1 MNKTGRWQVAQFF
14 EIRWWKNYLKGK
26 DVESYLT
33 WKKSYWKDFLSKIS
47 QSVKIEE
54 SSKILDAG
62 CGPAGIFIELQ
73 NYDVTAIDPLL
84 DQYNDNLAHFK
95 REKYQN
101 TKFETIALE
110 RYENSNT
117 FDIIFCINAIN
128 HVSDLSKAFQ
138 QLCKSA
144 KAGGTIV
151 VSIDAHNYSFLKY
164 IFRLQPADILHPH
177 QFDLK
182 EYQEMLTS
190 LNCSILQTVVIK
202 KEFIFNHY
210 VLVARKN

>member
-26 DVESYLT
+26 DVESYLK
-33 WKKSYWKDFLSKIS
+33 WKKSYWKDFLSKIN

-62 CGPAGIFIELQ
+62 CGPAGIFMELQ
-73 NYDVTAIDPLL
+73 DYDVTAIDPLL

-95 REKYQN
+95 KKKYPN
-101 TKFETIALE
+101 TKFETVPLE

-128 HVSDLSKAFQ
+128 HVSDLSKAFE

-151 VSIDAHNYSFLKY
+151 VSIDAHNYSFLKH

-190 LNCSILQTVVIK
+190 LNCAILQTVVIK
-202 KEFIFNHY
+202 KEFLFNHY